1 MLIPDT
7 TEEESNAQALADR
20 REGEDVDA
28 DVVAAVH
35 EAVLVVAVTAL
46 SPQLTAVVKQLAH
59 GHGPGDGAQQPDQQP
74 LNAQGQAPDLKISGA
89 ANIDHC
95 SVYNITEGS
104 TQRRVAVR
112 VGMLARK
119 VMHMVRKNEMR
130 NTGRNTQS
138 ESHLPGRAELSS
150 EKMTESVSGRL
161 TGTGMQEQLR

>member
-1 MLIPDT
+1 M
-7 TEEESNAQALADR
+7 
-20 REGEDVDA
+20 
-28 DVVAAVH
+28 
-35 EAVLVVAVTAL
+35 LVVSVTAL
-46 SPQLTAVVKQLAH
+46 PPQLTAVVKQLAH
-59 GHGPGDGAQQPDQQP
+59 GHGPGDGAQQSDHQP
-74 LNAQGQAPDLKISGA
+74 LNAQGQAPDLKISRA

-95 SVYNITEGS
+95 NTGCNFTEGS

-150 EKMTESVSGRL
+150 EKITESVAGRGRL

>member
-46 SPQLTAVVKQLAH
+46 SPQLTAVVKQFAH
-59 GHGPGDGAQQPDQQP
+59 GHGPRDGAQQPDQQP

-89 ANIDHC
+89 ANFDHC
-95 SVYNITEGS
+95 SVH
-104 TQRRVAVR
+104 V
-112 VGMLARK
+112 
-119 VMHMVRKNEMR
+119 
-130 NTGRNTQS
+130 
-138 ESHLPGRAELSS
+138 
-150 EKMTESVSGRL
+150 
-161 TGTGMQEQLR
+161 

>member
-59 GHGPGDGAQQPDQQP
+59 GHGPRDGAQ
-74 LNAQGQAPDLKISGA
+74 
-89 ANIDHC
+89 
-95 SVYNITEGS
+95 
-104 TQRRVAVR
+104 
-112 VGMLARK
+112 
-119 VMHMVRKNEMR
+119 
-130 NTGRNTQS
+130 
-138 ESHLPGRAELSS
+138 
-150 EKMTESVSGRL
+150 
-161 TGTGMQEQLR
+161 